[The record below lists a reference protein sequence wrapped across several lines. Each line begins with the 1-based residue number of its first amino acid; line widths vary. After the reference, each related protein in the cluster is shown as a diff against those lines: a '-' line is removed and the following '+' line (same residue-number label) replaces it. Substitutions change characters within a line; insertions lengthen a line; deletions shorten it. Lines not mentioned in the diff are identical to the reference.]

1 MTIALQDSV
10 STPVPA
16 PLRLT
21 DLHVGQAG
29 RADPLGK
36 CVQDAL
42 ETYLRNMDGHDVTD
56 LYRLVIEEVERP
68 LFDTVVRHAD
78 GNLTLAARLLGLT
91 RSTLRKRLTDYGI
104 ARGR

>member
-1 MTIALQDSV
+1 MTIALQDGGP
-10 STPVPA
+10 TPVAA
-16 PLRLT
+16 PPRPT
-21 DLHVGQAG
+21 DLNVVQAD
-29 RADPLGK
+29 RSDPLGK

-78 GNLTLAARLLGLT
+78 GNLTQAARLLGLT

-104 ARGR
+104 DRGR